1 MRRGAQH
8 AQDRDAHNAQGCA
21 IVRSHAQWKM
31 RGCALGL
38 GGGCWPKEEMVPFR
52 YPFCPDGTSA
62 GAAVPS
68 ALASRQYPPPF
79 ATPCWPALPAAA
91 H

>member
-38 GGGCWPKEEMVPFR
+38 GGG
-52 YPFCPDGTSA
+52 G
-62 GAAVPS
+62 G
-68 ALASRQYPPPF
+68 LAKGGG
-79 ATPCWPALPAAA
+79 
-91 H
+91 